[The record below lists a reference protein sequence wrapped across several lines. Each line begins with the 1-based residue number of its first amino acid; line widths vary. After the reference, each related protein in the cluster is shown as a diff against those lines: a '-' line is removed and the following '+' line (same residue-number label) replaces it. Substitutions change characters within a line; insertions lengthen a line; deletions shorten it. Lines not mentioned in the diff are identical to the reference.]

1 VMQGLT
7 KLAPFVG
14 ILSLIIA
21 WLIYNYVKKQPNGN
35 ALMADLEEQI
45 HIGAMTFLKRE
56 YTVLIVFIGIVF
68 ILLGW
73 GVAWKTAIFLHYRC
87 LVLHVGRFFGN
98 DRRDPG
104 KFSNCR
110 GRQ

>member
-1 VMQGLT
+1 MQGLT

-45 HIGAMTFLKRE
+45 HTGAMTFLKRE

-73 GVAWKTAIFLHYRC
+73 GVAWKTAIPLLPARA
-87 LVLHVGRFFGN
+87 VLHGCRFFRH
-98 DRRDPG
+98 DRRHPG
-104 KFSNCR
+104 KFANCR
-110 GRQ
+110 SRQ